1 VRCAQHDYF
10 LTSMGGFQINARFEG
25 AHYSPVKRAVRR
37 LTVITAIVSAGV
49 LTVLPIGC
57 QALADIN
64 PKRGGTL
71 EFAVTIEPG
80 NYDCHGNISFAFLH
94 PIAPHYSTLLKFD
107 AANYPQIIG
116 DLAESWSVS
125 ADRLTYTFKL
135 RPNILFHDGSRMTS
149 ADVKASYER
158 IVHPPPGVVSARKV
172 DYGAILAIDT
182 PDPLTVVFRL
192 QWPEAAML
200 ANFASPWN
208 CIYSAARLSADPQF
222 PKTNILGTGGFAFAE
237 YVKGQYWRGK
247 RWDRYFLPGRPYLDG
262 YQADFIP
269 GNAVMAAY
277 KSGRIAAEFRS
288 VTPPQRDDLVEVLGD
303 RIEISESPWLSNLL
317 VVFNTQKP
325 PFDDAR
331 VRRALSLAIDR
342 WGAVAKLQGSTFL
355 KYVGGVMRPGS
366 NMATPEAELVTIP
379 GFSRDIAAA
388 RAEARRLLDEAGV
401 HDLKLTVTVR
411 DIPMPHYAGA
421 DLLAESWRQIGVA
434 TTQDRRNIW
443 DWQKEIDGR
452 QFDVALDFS
461 GDYYDDPTIQMTK
474 YVSHDLSPV
483 NYSYSTDRF
492 LDALFI
498 GQAVTTDPRQ
508 RAQIVRDFERHALSE
523 AYTVPLLWW
532 NRIVAT
538 SAKLK
543 GWSITPS
550 HFIGQDLTEVWL
562 AQ

>member
-1 VRCAQHDYF
+1 MNQRAF
-10 LTSMGGFQINARFEG
+10 AAIAAILAIGW
-25 AHYSPVKRAVRR
+25 PVV
-37 LTVITAIVSAGV
+37 
-49 LTVLPIGC
+49 
-57 QALADIN
+57 ADSN
-64 PKRGGTL
+64 PKQGGTL
-71 EFAVTIEPG
+71 EFAVTVEPG
-80 NYDCHGNISFAFLH
+80 NFDCHANISFAFLH

-116 DLAESWSVS
+116 DLAESWNVS

-135 RPNILFHDGSRMTS
+135 RPDVFFHDGSRMTS

-158 IVHPPPGVVSARKV
+158 IAHPPPGVVSARKV
-172 DYGAILAIDT
+172 DYAAISSIDT
-182 PDPLTVVFRL
+182 PDPLTVVFHL

-208 CIYSAARLSADPQF
+208 CVYSAAKLAVDPEF
-222 PKTNILGTGGFAFAE
+222 PKTHILGTGAFTFVGYE
-237 YVKGQYWRGK
+237 KGQYWRGR
-247 RWDRYFLPGRPYLDG
+247 RWDKYFLPGKPYLDG
-262 YQADFIP
+262 YQADFVP
-269 GNAVMAAY
+269 GNAVMAGY
-277 KSGRIAAEFRS
+277 KSGRFAAEFRS
-288 VTPPQRDDLVEVLGD
+288 ITPPQRDELVEAFGD

-317 VVFNTQKP
+317 VVFNTKRP

-342 WGAVAKLQGSTFL
+342 WGAAAKLQGSTFL

-366 NMATPEAELVTIP
+366 SMATPEAELVTIP
-379 GFSRDIAAA
+379 GFSRDITAS
-388 RAEARRLLDEAGV
+388 REEARRLLADAGV
-401 HDLKLTVTVR
+401 HDLKVTVIVR

-421 DLLAESWRQIGVA
+421 DLLAESWRQIGVT

-443 DWQKEIDGR
+443 DWQKEIDAG

-461 GDYYDDPTIQMTK
+461 GDFYDDATIQLTK

-483 NYSYSTDRF
+483 NYSYSIDRF

-498 GQAVTTDPRQ
+498 GQAVTSDPRQ
-508 RAQIVRDFERHALSE
+508 RAKIVRDFEHHALSE

-562 AQ
+562 DQ

>member
-1 VRCAQHDYF
+1 MVKVRHLGTI
-10 LTSMGGFQINARFEG
+10 LTE
-25 AHYSPVKRAVRR
+25 R
-37 LTVITAIVSAGV
+37 LVPSV
-49 LTVLPIGC
+49 
-57 QALADIN
+57 ALAAALAVSGPAGADTN
-64 PKRGGTL
+64 PKHGGML
-71 EFAVTIEPG
+71 EFAVTVEPG
-80 NYDCHGNISFAFLH
+80 NYDCHANISFAFLH

-116 DLAESWSVS
+116 DLAQSWSAS

-135 RPNILFHDGSRMTS
+135 RPNVFFHDGSRLTS

-158 IVHPPPGVVSARKV
+158 IAHPPPGVVSARKV
-172 DYGAILAIDT
+172 DYAAISTIDT
-182 PDPLTVVFRL
+182 PDPLTVVFHL

-208 CIYSAARLSADPQF
+208 CIYSAAKLAADPEF
-222 PKTNILGTGGFAFAE
+222 PKTHILGTGAFVFVE
-237 YVKGQYWRGK
+237 YEKGKYWRGR

-269 GNAVMAAY
+269 ANAVMAAY
-277 KSGRIAAEFRS
+277 KSGRIAAEFRG
-288 VTPPQRDDLVEVLGD
+288 VTPPQRDDLVETLGD
-303 RIEISESPWLSNLL
+303 RMEASETPWLSNLL
-317 VVFNTQKP
+317 VVFNTKRP

-342 WGAVAKLQGSTFL
+342 WGAAARLQGSTFL
-355 KYVGGVMRPGS
+355 KFVGGVMRPGS
-366 NMATPEAELVTIP
+366 SMATPEAELVTVP
-379 GFSRDIAAA
+379 GFSRDIAAS
-388 RAEARRLLDEAGV
+388 RSEARRLLDEAGV
-401 HDLKLTVTVR
+401 NDLKVTITVR

-421 DLLAESWRQIGVA
+421 DLLAESWRQVGVT

-443 DWQKEIDGR
+443 DWQKEVDAR

-461 GDYYDDPTIQMTK
+461 GDFYDDPTIQLTK

-483 NYSYSTDRF
+483 NYAYSTDRF

-498 GQAVTTDPRQ
+498 GQAVTSDPRQ
-508 RAQIVRDFERHALSE
+508 RAKIVRDFEQHALSE

-562 AQ
+562 DQ

>member
-1 VRCAQHDYF
+1 
-10 LTSMGGFQINARFEG
+10 MGAFQINARCDG
-25 AHYSPVKRAVRR
+25 AHYSPVMRATRR
-37 LTVITAIVSAGV
+37 LKVITATILAGV
-49 LTVLPIGC
+49 LTVLPIGW
-57 QALADIN
+57 QALADID

-71 EFAVTIEPG
+71 EFAVTVEPG

-125 ADRLTYTFKL
+125 VDRLTYTFKL
-135 RPNILFHDGSRMTS
+135 RPNILFHDGSRLTS

-172 DYGAILAIDT
+172 DYAAISSIDT

-192 QWPEAAML
+192 QWPEAAMS

-208 CIYSAARLSADPQF
+208 CIYSAARLAADPQF
-222 PKTNILGTGGFAFAE
+222 PKTNILGTGAFVFVE

-262 YQADFIP
+262 YQADFMP

-288 VTPPQRDDLVEVLGD
+288 ITPPQRDDLVEVLGD

-317 VVFNTQKP
+317 VVFNIKKA

-388 RAEARRLLDEAGV
+388 RAEAGRLLDEAGV

-434 TTQDRRNIW
+434 TTQDKRNIW
-443 DWQKEIDGR
+443 DWQKQIDDR

-461 GDYYDDPTIQMTK
+461 GDFYDDPTIQMTK

>member
-1 VRCAQHDYF
+1 
-10 LTSMGGFQINARFEG
+10 MGAFQINARCDG
-25 AHYSPVKRAVRR
+25 AHNSPVMRAARR
-37 LTVITAIVSAGV
+37 LTVITATVLAGV
-49 LTVLPIGC
+49 LTVLPIGW
-57 QALADIN
+57 QALADVN

-71 EFAVTIEPG
+71 EFAVTVEPG

-125 ADRLTYTFKL
+125 TDRLTYTFKL

-172 DYGAILAIDT
+172 DYAAISSIEI

-208 CIYSAARLSADPQF
+208 CIYSAARLAADPQF
-222 PKTNILGTGGFAFAE
+222 PKTNILGTGAFTFAE
-237 YVKGQYWRGK
+237 YVKGQFWRGK
-247 RWDRYFLPGRPYLDG
+247 RWDRYFLPGRPYLEG
-262 YQADFIP
+262 YQADFIS

-288 VTPPQRDDLVEVLGD
+288 ITPPQRDDLVEVLGD
-303 RIEISESPWLSNLL
+303 RIEVSESPWLSNLL
-317 VVFNTQKP
+317 VVFNTKKA

-379 GFSRDIAAA
+379 GFSRDIAVA

-421 DLLAESWRQIGVA
+421 DLLADSWRQIGVE
-434 TTQDRRNIW
+434 TMQDRRNIW
-443 DWQKEIDGR
+443 DWQKEVDAR

-461 GDYYDDPTIQMTK
+461 GDFYDDPTIQMTK

-508 RAQIVRDFERHALSE
+508 RAKMVRDFERHALSE

-550 HFIGQDLTEVWL
+550 HFIAQDLTEVWL
-562 AQ
+562 ER

>member
-1 VRCAQHDYF
+1 MRCAQHDYF

>member
-1 VRCAQHDYF
+1 MSA
-10 LTSMGGFQINARFEG
+10 FQINACFDG
-25 AHYSPVKRAVRR
+25 AHYSPVMRALRP
-37 LTVITAIVSAGV
+37 LTMITATILASV
-49 LTVLPIGC
+49 LAILPIGR

-71 EFAVTIEPG
+71 EFAVTVEPG

-158 IVHPPPGVVSARKV
+158 IVHPPLGVVSSRKV
-172 DYGAILAIDT
+172 DYAAISSIEI

-208 CIYSAARLSADPQF
+208 CIYSAARLAADPQF
-222 PKTNILGTGGFAFAE
+222 PKTNILGTGAFAFAE
-237 YVKGQYWRGK
+237 YVKGQFWRGK
-247 RWDRYFLPGRPYLDG
+247 RWDRYFLPGRPYLEG
-262 YQADFIP
+262 YQADFIS

-288 VTPPQRDDLVEVLGD
+288 ITPPQRDDLVEVLGD
-303 RIEISESPWLSNLL
+303 RIEVSESPWLSNLL
-317 VVFNTQKP
+317 VVFNTKKA

-379 GFSRDIAAA
+379 GFSRDIAVA

-421 DLLAESWRQIGVA
+421 DLLADSWRQIGVE
-434 TTQDRRNIW
+434 TMQDRRNIW
-443 DWQKEIDGR
+443 DWQKEVDAR

-461 GDYYDDPTIQMTK
+461 GDFYDDPTIQMTK

-508 RAQIVRDFERHALSE
+508 RAKMVRDFERHALSE

-550 HFIGQDLTEVWL
+550 HFIAQDLTEVWL
-562 AQ
+562 ER

>member
-1 VRCAQHDYF
+1 MSQRFVVKVFHSAAMLTGRCLAAVAVIASGGGPVVAD
-10 LTSMGGFQINARFEG
+10 TSAK
-25 AHYSPVKRAVRR
+25 H
-37 LTVITAIVSAGV
+37 
-49 LTVLPIGC
+49 
-57 QALADIN
+57 
-64 PKRGGTL
+64 GGTL
-71 EFAVTIEPG
+71 EFAVTVEPG
-80 NYDCHGNISFAFLH
+80 NFDCHGNISFAFLH

-135 RPNILFHDGSRMTS
+135 RSNVFFHDGSRLTS

-158 IVHPPPGVVSARKV
+158 IAHPPPGVVSARKV
-172 DYGAILAIDT
+172 DYTAISSIDT
-182 PDPLTVVFRL
+182 PDPLTVVFHL

-208 CIYSAARLSADPQF
+208 CIYSAAKLALDPEY
-222 PKTNILGTGGFAFAE
+222 PKTHLLGTGAFVFVE
-237 YVKGQYWRGK
+237 YEKGKYWRGR

-269 GNAVMAAY
+269 ANGVIGAY
-277 KSGRIAAEFRS
+277 KNGRIAAEFRG
-288 VTPPQRDDLVEVLGD
+288 VTPPQRDDLVEALGE
-303 RIEISESPWLSNLL
+303 RIEVSESPWLSNLL
-317 VVFNTQKP
+317 VVFNTKQP

-342 WGAVAKLQGSTFL
+342 WGAAARLQGSTFL

-366 NMATPEAELVTIP
+366 SMATPEAELVKIP
-379 GFSRDIAAA
+379 GFSRDIAAS
-388 RAEARRLLDEAGV
+388 RKEARRLLDEAGV
-401 HDLKLTVTVR
+401 HDLKVRVTVR

-421 DLLAESWRQIGVA
+421 DLLVESWRQIGVTA
-434 TTQDRRNIW
+434 TQDRRNIW
-443 DWQKEIDGR
+443 DWQQEIDAR
-452 QFDVALDFS
+452 RFDVALDFS
-461 GDYYDDPTIQMTK
+461 GDFYDDPTIQLTK

-498 GQAVTTDPRQ
+498 GQAVTSDPRQ
-508 RAQIVRDFERHALSE
+508 RAKIVRDFEQQALSE

-532 NRIVAT
+532 NRIVAI

-562 AQ
+562 DQ

>member
-1 VRCAQHDYF
+1 MKQPFA
-10 LTSMGGFQINARFEG
+10 
-25 AHYSPVKRAVRR
+25 VKILHRIAPPTDRR
-37 LTVITAIVSAGV
+37 LIGFAVVAGMLAIGPPSV
-49 LTVLPIGC
+49 
-57 QALADIN
+57 ADTT
-64 PKRGGTL
+64 PKHGGTL
-71 EFAVTIEPG
+71 EFAVTVEPG

-116 DLAESWSVS
+116 DLAQSWSAS

-135 RPNILFHDGSRMTS
+135 RPNVFFHDGSRLTS

-158 IVHPPPGVVSARKV
+158 IAHPPPGVVSARKV
-172 DYGAILAIDT
+172 DYAAISTIDT
-182 PDPLTVVFRL
+182 PDPLTVVFHL
-192 QWPEAAML
+192 QWPESAML

-208 CIYSAARLSADPQF
+208 CIYSAAKLAADPEF
-222 PKTNILGTGGFAFAE
+222 PKSHVLGTGAFSFVE
-237 YVKGQYWRGK
+237 YEKGKYWRGR

-269 GNAVMAAY
+269 ANGVIAAY
-277 KSGRIAAEFRS
+277 KSGRIAAEFRG
-288 VTPPQRDDLVEVLGD
+288 VAPPQRDDLVEALGD
-303 RIEISESPWLSNLL
+303 RLETSESPWLSNLL
-317 VVFNTQKP
+317 VVFNTKRP
-325 PFDDAR
+325 PFDDTR

-342 WGAVAKLQGSTFL
+342 WGAAARLQNSTFF

-379 GFSRDIAAA
+379 GFSRDIAASQE
-388 RAEARRLLDEAGV
+388 EAKRLLDEAGV
-401 HDLKLTVTVR
+401 HDLKVTITVR

-421 DLLAESWRQIGVA
+421 DLLAESWRQIGVTA
-434 TTQDRRNIW
+434 AQDRRNIW
-443 DWQKEIDGR
+443 DWQKEIDAR

-461 GDYYDDPTIQMTK
+461 GDFFDDPTIQLTK

-498 GQAVTTDPRQ
+498 GQAVTSDPRQ
-508 RAQIVRDFERHALSE
+508 RAKIVRDFEQHALSE

-562 AQ
+562 DQ

>member
-1 VRCAQHDYF
+1 MAHRF
-10 LTSMGGFQINARFEG
+10 GG
-25 AHYSPVKRAVRR
+25 R
-37 LTVITAIVSAGV
+37 LTILAV
-49 LTVLPIGC
+49 
-57 QALADIN
+57 ALAVFGLARPAEADTH
-64 PKRGGTL
+64 PRHGGTL
-71 EFAVTIEPG
+71 EFAVTVEPG
-80 NYDCHGNISFAFLH
+80 NYDCHANISFAFLH

-125 ADRLTYTFKL
+125 PDRLTYTFKL
-135 RPNILFHDGSRMTS
+135 RPNVLFHDGSRMTS

-158 IVHPPPGVVSARKV
+158 IARPPAGVVSARRV
-172 DYGAILAIDT
+172 DYAAISSIDT
-182 PDPLTVVFRL
+182 PDPLTVVVHL

-208 CIYSAARLSADPQF
+208 CIYSAAKLAQDPEF
-222 PKTNILGTGGFAFAE
+222 PKTHVLGTGAFAFVDYE
-237 YVKGQYWRGK
+237 KGKYWRGR
-247 RWDRYFLPGRPYLDG
+247 RWDKYFLPGEPYLDG
-262 YQADFIP
+262 YQADFIT
-269 GNAVMAAY
+269 GAAVMPSY
-277 KSGRIAAEFRS
+277 KNGRIAAEFRG
-288 VTPPQRDDLVEVLGD
+288 VTPPQRDELVEVLGD
-303 RIEISESPWLSNLL
+303 RVEISESPWLSNLL
-317 VVFNTQKP
+317 VVFNTKRA

-342 WGAVAKLQGSTFL
+342 WGAAAKLQGTTFL

-366 NMATPEAELVTIP
+366 SMATPEAELVKIP
-379 GFSRDIAAA
+379 GFSRDIAASRDEA
-388 RAEARRLLDEAGV
+388 KQLLAEADV
-401 HDLKLTVTVR
+401 HDLKLTLTVR

-421 DLLAESWRQIGVA
+421 DLLTESWRQIGVA

-443 DWQKEIDGR
+443 DWQKEIDAGR
-452 QFDVALDFS
+452 FDVALDFS
-461 GDYYDDPTIQMTK
+461 GDFYDDPTIQLTK

-498 GQAVTTDPRQ
+498 GQAVTSDPRQ
-508 RAQIVRDFERHALSE
+508 RAKIVRDFEQHALSE

-562 AQ
+562 EQ